1 MPQAQCWGD
10 WGGEGVAGKGQAWLF
25 HFSLQTSKAFTTT
38 AFSTL
43 ICFPRGLLVKVK
55 SLGSVRLFVT
65 PWTTAYQSPPS
76 MGFSRLERWGGLP
89 FPSPGDLP
97 DPGIEPKSPAWLADS
112 LQSEPPLTCSLST
125 KSRPEI
131 HPTFAG
137 QQERPPRR
145 TAGVV

>member
-97 DPGIEPKSPAWLADS
+97 DPGIKAMSAALAEDSSPA
-112 LQSEPPLTCSLST
+112 EPPGM
-125 KSRPEI
+125 P
-131 HPTFAG
+131 
-137 QQERPPRR
+137 
-145 TAGVV
+145 